1 MSVFCHIK
9 ENCVG
14 CRSPPLVLHFQVSK
28 IMKRRT
34 SQMAKFIKKE
44 NYREKY
50 PSLSNKIIEFLQK
63 SDRKMEYQQ
72 YDLKVER
79 YKIDY
84 YTMTVTYYP
93 SREDSYDRLLNED
106 KQFQMESESVEDIAV
121 KSVMIERMMECLKTL
136 PAEEQNLICELFFH
150 GKSEH
155 QLSAETGIPRMT
167 LHDRKVKILRKL
179 KKILE
184 K

>member
-1 MSVFCHIK
+1 
-9 ENCVG
+9 
-14 CRSPPLVLHFQVSK
+14 
-28 IMKRRT
+28 
-34 SQMAKFIKKE
+34 MAKFIKKE

-50 PSLSNKIIEFLQK
+50 PSLSNEIIEFLKK

-84 YTMTVTYYP
+84 NTMTVKYFP
-93 SREDSYDRLLNED
+93 SREDSYDRLLDED
-106 KQFQMESESVEDIAV
+106 KQFKMESESIEDIVV
-121 KSVMIERMMECLKTL
+121 KSVMIEGMMACLKTL
-136 PAEEQNLICELFFH
+136 PKEEQNLIYELFFY

-155 QLSAETGIPRMT
+155 QLSAEIGIPRMT

-179 KKILE
+179 KKLLE

>member
-1 MSVFCHIK
+1 
-9 ENCVG
+9 
-14 CRSPPLVLHFQVSK
+14 
-28 IMKRRT
+28 
-34 SQMAKFIKKE
+34 MAKFIKKE
-44 NYREKY
+44 NYQEKY
-50 PSLSNKIIEFLQK
+50 SGLSNEILEVLKK

-84 YTMTVTYYP
+84 GTMTVTYYP

-106 KQFQMESESVEDIAV
+106 KQFRMESESVEDIAV
-121 KSVMIERMMECLKTL
+121 KSVMIERMMTCLKTL
-136 PAEEQNLICELFFH
+136 SEEEQKLIYELFFH
-150 GKSEH
+150 EKSEH

-167 LHDRKVKILRKL
+167 LHDRKVKILKKL
-179 KKILE
+179 KKLLE

>member
-1 MSVFCHIK
+1 MGVFCHIK
-9 ENCVG
+9 GKCVG
-14 CRSPPLVLHFQVSK
+14 CRSPPLVLHFQISK

-34 SQMAKFIKKE
+34 SRMAKFIKKE

-50 PSLSNKIIEFLQK
+50 PSLGNEIIEVLQK

-84 YTMTVTYYP
+84 DKMTVTYIS
-93 SREDSYDRLLNED
+93 SREDSYDRLLDED
-106 KQFQMESESVEDIAV
+106 KQFIMESESVEDIAV
-121 KSVMIERMMECLKTL
+121 KSVMIEKMMDCLRTL
-136 PAEEQNLICELFFH
+136 PVEEQNLIYELFFH